1 MLILTKVVSRK
12 KEKAQSIELILFILF
27 KNGTDM

>member
-1 MLILTKVVSRK
+1 MLILTKVVSTK
-12 KEKAQSIELILFILF
+12 KEKAQSIELILF